1 MPTFSSLVRDTCVR
15 CLLKLDADCKAVTKA
30 VIAQAVIAGIGV
42 KQGTEIPKGAGK
54 AQVRSEFFAP
64 CLKIA
69 PGEQ

>member
-15 CLLKLDADCKAVTKA
+15 CLLKLDADWAVTKA